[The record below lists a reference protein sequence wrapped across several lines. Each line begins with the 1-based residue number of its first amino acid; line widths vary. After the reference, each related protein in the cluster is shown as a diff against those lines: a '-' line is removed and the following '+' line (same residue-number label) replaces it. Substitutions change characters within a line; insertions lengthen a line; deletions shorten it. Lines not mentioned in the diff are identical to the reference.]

1 MSSVSGKEP
10 APAAGAPRAA
20 GAESRLYYHDATLR
34 EFTAEVVAVE
44 GTDTGAPVR
53 IRLNRTAFYPTS
65 GGQPHDT
72 GTLNGIPVIDVLE
85 DDDGGIWHVLEY
97 DSTVLE
103 YDSTVLEDDSTVL
116 EDDSTVLE
124 DDSTVLQ
131 HDSTVLEQPLLPGM
145 RGVQGKIDWTRRF
158 DHMQQHTGQHL
169 LSAAFEDMLSA
180 PTVSFHLGN
189 EASTIDLDIGS
200 RREVTWDQ
208 VFAVEA
214 AVNQVIWENR
224 PVKVRI
230 LSRDE
235 ISSITLRKPTAV
247 VGEIRVIEIAGYDAS
262 ACGGTHVTATGE
274 IGILKVTSLERYKG
288 GLRVTFLSGQRALQH
303 YQQHLQLLQLSSLA
317 LSVGPGE
324 LPQAIARL
332 EESAKSA
339 RRELRQLREELLAY
353 EADRLWAE
361 APVVNG
367 IRVIAQVIER
377 SLAEA
382 QALAG
387 RLRERPATLIL
398 LAVVEQGGARLVCAR
413 SGVPAA
419 RDGPV
424 CRDSLEQL
432 DAAAILRE
440 ALGHLGGRGG
450 GSATM
455 AQGGGPEHAPEEL
468 RRVIYETLDNH
479 DLSPDSRLSHSD
491 DRVD

>member
-1 MSSVSGKEP
+1 
-10 APAAGAPRAA
+10 
-20 GAESRLYYHDATLR
+20 
-34 EFTAEVVAVE
+34 
-44 GTDTGAPVR
+44 
-53 IRLNRTAFYPTS
+53 
-65 GGQPHDT
+65 
-72 GTLNGIPVIDVLE
+72 
-85 DDDGGIWHVLEY
+85 
-97 DSTVLE
+97 
-103 YDSTVLEDDSTVL
+103 
-116 EDDSTVLE
+116 
-124 DDSTVLQ
+124 
-131 HDSTVLEQPLLPGM
+131 
-145 RGVQGKIDWTRRF
+145 
-158 DHMQQHTGQHL
+158 L

-200 RREVTWDQ
+200 QREVRWDQ
-208 VFAVEA
+208 VFDVEA

-224 PVKVRI
+224 PVNVRI
-230 LSRDE
+230 LSRNE

-274 IGILKVTSLERYKG
+274 IGILKVIGLERYKG

-303 YQQHLQLLQLSSLA
+303 YQQHLRLLQLSSLA

-332 EESAKSA
+332 EENVKSAK
-339 RRELRQLREELLAY
+339 RELRQLRDELLAY
-353 EADRLWAE
+353 EADQLWAE
-361 APVVNG
+361 APVVKG
-367 IRVIAQVIER
+367 IRVVAQLFER
-377 SLAEA
+377 SFAEA

-398 LAVVEQGGARLVCAR
+398 LAVGEQGGARLVCAR
-413 SGVPAA
+413 S
-419 RDGPV
+419 
-424 CRDSLEQL
+424 DSLEQL

-440 ALGHLGGRGG
+440 ALGHLRGRGG

-468 RRVIYETLDNH
+468 RRAIFETLDNH
-479 DLSPDSRLSHSD
+479 DLSPKSRLSHSD